1 MKKIIKISALALST
15 VCVFGVIVYFVIFA
29 IFGSSPFSNESS
41 GRKEAEMM
49 ITGED
54 GANYYFTLNGD
65 DYSFKK
71 VEKTVTPNG
80 YSKIVD
86 NRAQLTVERRINDWL
101 VKVTFDRY
109 GLNENIYTVKYSFR
123 SGITFTEESLEREYF
138 YGDENTDY
146 KIITRSFAASEELR
160 ELVSNGIKMCLK
172 LNEEEI

>member
-1 MKKIIKISALALST
+1 M
-15 VCVFGVIVYFVIFA
+15 
-29 IFGSSPFSNESS
+29 
-41 GRKEAEMM
+41 
-49 ITGED
+49 
-54 GANYYFTLNGD
+54 
-65 DYSFKK
+65 
-71 VEKTVTPNG
+71 
-80 YSKIVD
+80 
-86 NRAQLTVERRINDWL
+86 
-101 VKVTFDRY
+101 TFDRY